1 MMDLVQ
7 ISKHSCNIVL
17 PTLGLDPIS
26 DKPHGLQLSK
36 PAPNVL
42 APVFAPPW
50 EEAGSNQQGPYC
62 AYRSDFPLGRPSGLG
77 HSDAW
82 AFCI

>member
-26 DKPHGLQLSK
+26 DKPHGLQLRK
-36 PAPNVL
+36 PTLNVL

-50 EEAGSNQQGPYC
+50 EEAGSNQHGPYC
-62 AYRSDFPLGRPSGLG
+62 VYTSDFPLVRLSGLG

-82 AFCI
+82 ASWV

>member
-26 DKPHGLQLSK
+26 DKPHGLQLRK
-36 PAPNVL
+36 PIPNVL

-50 EEAGSNQQGPYC
+50 EEGGAASRDLLVPT
-62 AYRSDFPLGRPSGLG
+62 GLI
-77 HSDAW
+77 SL
-82 AFCI
+82 